1 MKTIHEINIDNSSAV
16 IDGKRIDTSRSGSQM
31 LTELYRIYVNDY
43 PKFFKMDILCKLGF
57 IASELLLQAEGAP
70 RFTDRADRAVLF
82 FNHSSSIQ
90 ADQAFEATIRDRSDF
105 FPSPSVFVYTLP
117 NIVTGEIAIRNHY
130 YGETNFIILNERDDE
145 CIRQVTEA
153 AFAEPTTTSAIAGWI
168 EAPDNHHFTAA
179 LKLITK

>member
-1 MKTIHEINIDNSSAV
+1 MIHEINIDNSSAV

-70 RFTDRADRAVLF
+70 RFTDRADRAILF

-90 ADQAFEATIRDRSDF
+90 ADQAFEETIRDRSDF

-145 CIRQVTEA
+145 RIRQVTEA
-153 AFAEPTTTSAIAGWI
+153 AFTDPTTTSAIAGWI
-168 EAPDNHHFTAA
+168 EALDNHHFTAA

>member
-1 MKTIHEINIDNSSAV
+1 MKTIHEINIDNSCAV
-16 IDGKRIDTSRSGSQM
+16 IDGKLIDTSRSGSQM

-70 RFTDRADRAVLF
+70 RFTDRADRAILF

-90 ADQAFEATIRDRSDF
+90 ADKAFEETIRDRSDF

-145 CIRQVTEA
+145 RIRQVTEA
-153 AFAEPTTTSAIAGWI
+153 AFTDSTTTSAIAGWI

-179 LKLITK
+179 LKLIIK